1 VRRENGDG
9 FEGIGMRSKTQQ
21 LFVSEMKIPSTLL
34 TTIQNFLLS
43 SASRLNQKT
52 IRRKMI
58 C

>member
-9 FEGIGMRSKTQQ
+9 FEGIGMHSKTQQ

-34 TTIQNFLLS
+34 TTIPNFLLS